1 MSVSKGE
8 SELQDIDNL
17 EDVDLRLKRIQQM
30 QETTSEELRLVQG
43 QCEYLTDLSD
53 TLREEHVG
61 LKKSFL
67 FNKVNSFQTAEVR
80 LRNLTGSIANSM
92 ASMGSID
99 AKKHKEDKGAVKKSN
114 CSQSKHLLDIFN
126 DQ

>member
-1 MSVSKGE
+1 MSGPRGKGLE
-8 SELQDIDNL
+8 DIDNE
-17 EDVDLRLKRIQQM
+17 EDVDLRIKRIQQM
-30 QETTSEELRLVQG
+30 QEIASEELRMVQR
-43 QCEYLTDLSD
+43 QCEYLEELSEA
-53 TLREEHVG
+53 LREEHAG

-80 LRNLTGSIANSM
+80 LRNLSGSIANST
-92 ASMGSID
+92 ASID
-99 AKKHKEDKGAVKKSN
+99 AKKPKEDSKTAKKSN